1 MNDASRGD
9 PINRLVALNRVY
21 LTEKKEHCVDFKYKK
36 MIKELQQTGWQ
47 SSVAGGG
54 NNRTNLISI
63 RYLKYF

>member
-1 MNDASRGD
+1 MNDETRGS
-9 PINRLVALNRVY
+9 PIHRLVALNSVY

-54 NNRTNLISI
+54 IKQQFL
-63 RYLKYF
+63 